1 MKSVGI
7 RNLKNQLSKYLDF
20 VREGEV
26 VYVTD
31 RDEIIAEIRQPVSA
45 PTRMLSRWEV
55 FLNEGQRK
63 GSLQRSKQGGFD
75 LAGEMRKLSPTPGQ
89 VDLQAILDETRSD
102 RI

>member
-7 RNLKNQLSKYLDF
+7 RILKNQLSKYLDY

-31 RDEIIAEIRQPVSA
+31 RDEIIAEIHQPVSA

-55 FLNEGQRK
+55 FLNEGRRK
-63 GSLQRSKQGGFD
+63 GSIQRSKGVDFN
-75 LAGEMRKLSPTPGQ
+75 LSEEMRKLSPTPGA
-89 VDLQAILDETRSD
+89 VDLQVILDETRTD
-102 RI
+102 HI